1 MLPSWRKELRI
12 VLCPGKVIVVVFT
25 NVLRRKLV
33 SQAILPFDAQNPADW
48 RPAITSVGHWL
59 AENEVGR
66 ADVKIYVSNCFVRF
80 ATMPFTEGMNDY
92 AERLAVAGL
101 LFESIYGETAKQ
113 WKLTLDEEQYG
124 EPCLVAAID
133 IALAE
138 AIDQLVSSCRFRT
151 ATVQPYAVSALNAFS
166 KQISDGE
173 GLVAAVDHDQAI
185 LIDIRGKKVTGIR
198 KVMLGIAA
206 DGQQIIDTLRRE
218 MLISGL
224 STETAKIYLHI
235 GGRHK
240 EGIPAIPG
248 VDMIALQHANKDDRL
263 AGDYAMACVE
273 DEP

>member
-12 VLCPGKVIVVVFT
+12 VLCPGKVVVVAFT

-33 SQAILPFDAQNPADW
+33 SQAILPFDAENPADW
-48 RPAITSVGHWL
+48 RPAITSVERWL
-59 AENEVGR
+59 AEN
-66 ADVKIYVSNCFVRF
+66 DVDGDDATIYLSNCFVRF
-80 ATMPFTEGMNDY
+80 AMLPFTEGMNNY

-101 LFESIYGETAKQ
+101 LFESIYGETARQ

-138 AIDQLVSSCRFRT
+138 TIDQLVSSCRFRA

-173 GLVAAVDHDQAI
+173 GLVAAVDHGQAV
-185 LIDIRGKKVTGIR
+185 LVDIREKKVMGIR

-235 GGRHK
+235 GGRQ